1 MVLFF
6 VTLLNQSYWVLGT
19 ALGALL
25 GALFSFPTTGID
37 FVMTALFLV
46 ILINQWRE
54 QSNHLPALIGVLGSI
69 VCLLL
74 FGPDRFF
81 ACNGSDPAAV
91 YPAKKAD
98 GAKGEKV

>member
-1 MVLFF
+1 MFCKNPGGIDQNWFYFF

-54 QSNHLPALIGVLGSI
+54 QSNHLP
-69 VCLLL
+69 
-74 FGPDRFF
+74 P
-81 ACNGSDPAAV
+81 
-91 YPAKKAD
+91 
-98 GAKGEKV
+98 